1 MALRQ
6 ILLVRHGE
14 TNGASSIRYF
24 GSTDVDLSP
33 EGRAQ
38 MARVGSQ
45 LAVRRVDLWL
55 ASNLRRSWVAA
66 GIVSRGVPVR
76 LDPDLRE
83 IHFGQWEGLTK
94 EEIQARD
101 PVLYEDWQAGR
112 EGFEYP
118 GGEARGAFRGRIA
131 RALERLL
138 ASGAANAAAVL
149 HKGVIREIAR
159 QLTGTPMPATEPPL
173 AGLVALTRVAGGAWI
188 LGERSSNPPGVRY
201 ETVFAES

>member
-14 TNGASSIRYF
+14 TNGASSVRYF
-24 GSTDVDLSP
+24 GSTDVELSA

-38 MARVGSQ
+38 MAHLGAH
-45 LAVRRVDLWL
+45 LASRRVDLWL

-83 IHFGQWEGLTK
+83 IHFGQWEGLTR

-101 PVLYEDWQAGR
+101 PVLFQDWQAGA

-118 GGEARGAFRGRIA
+118 GGEARSAFRARVGRA
-131 RALERLL
+131 AQRLL
-138 ASGAANAAAVL
+138 VSGASNAAGVL
-149 HKGVIREIAR
+149 HKGVIRELAR
-159 QLTGTPMPATEPPL
+159 QLIGTPLAMGEPPL
-173 AGLVALTRVAGGAWI
+173 GGVVVLTRVADGPWI
-188 LGERSSNPPGVRY
+188 LGERSSDPPGLVSANA
-201 ETVFAES
+201 FA

>member
-24 GSTDVDLSP
+24 GSTDVELSA

-38 MARVGSQ
+38 MAHVGSQ
-45 LAVRRVDLWL
+45 LAPRRVDLWL

-66 GIVSRGVPVR
+66 GIVSRGAPVR

-83 IHFGQWEGLTK
+83 IHFGQWEGLTR

-101 PVLYEDWQAGR
+101 PVLFQDWQAGA

-118 GGEARGAFRGRIA
+118 AGEARSAFRTRIGRA
-131 RALERLL
+131 AQRLL
-138 ASGAANAAAVL
+138 ASGASNAAGVL
-149 HKGVIREIAR
+149 HKGVIREIVR
-159 QLTGTPMPATEPPL
+159 QQIGEVLPRPL
-173 AGLVALTRVAGGAWI
+173 PELAASVELTRTATGVWI
-188 LGERSSNPPGVRY
+188 LGRRSSDPPGL
-201 ETVFAES
+201 AA